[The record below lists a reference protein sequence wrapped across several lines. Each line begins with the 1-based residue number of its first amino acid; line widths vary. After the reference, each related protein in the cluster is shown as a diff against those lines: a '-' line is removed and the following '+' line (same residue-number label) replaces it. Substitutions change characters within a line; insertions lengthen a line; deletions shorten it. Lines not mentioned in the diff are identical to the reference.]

1 MTLFPPITTLYVS
14 GVLNTVLSSE
24 HQKEILRYIY
34 NHQNEDGGWGLHI
47 EGHST
52 MLSSALNYVALRLL
66 GESPNG
72 GDGAME
78 KSRKWIL
85 DHGGATFTAAW
96 GKVLGVYDWSGVNP
110 VPPEFWLLPYYL
122 PFHPGRM
129 SCYCRMVYL
138 PMSYIY
144 GRRFVGPI
152 TPLVMELR
160 KELYTDAYDEID
172 WNKARTE
179 CAKEDMYNP
188 HSLVLGISWTIL
200 HKFEPIMFHW
210 PWRKLRNKALAFIMR
225 HIHYEDESTH
235 YINLGAVSKAL
246 SMLACWIEDPDSEAF
261 KCHIARV
268 PDYLWI
274 AKDGMKT
281 QLLEN
286 CPGDLNYWYRHIC
299 KGGWTFTTADD
310 GWQVSDCSANG
321 LKNNNGGFSAFELTR
336 SSAWFELTG
345 MSNVSSAIQ
354 ALALFRKL
362 NPGHRKEE
370 VENCVS
376 KGADFIQN
384 IQRTDGSWY
393 GSWGV
398 CFTYAAW
405 FGVTGLVCA
414 GRTFENCTA
423 IKKACDFLLSK
434 ELPSG
439 GWGESWLSAH
449 NEVYTNLNG
458 NRPHG
463 TNTAWALLALI
474 EAGQAERDPVPL
486 HRAAKVLLNLQLEDG
501 DEFPQQ

>member
-1 MTLFPPITTLYVS
+1 
-14 GVLNTVLSSE
+14 
-24 HQKEILRYIY
+24 
-34 NHQNEDGGWGLHI
+34 
-47 EGHST
+47 

-96 GKVLGVYDWSGVNP
+96 GKFWLTVLGVYDWSGVNP

-235 YINLGAVSKAL
+235 YINMGAVPKAL

-274 AKDGMKT
+274 AKDGMKM
-281 QLLEN
+281 Q
-286 CPGDLNYWYRHIC
+286 
-299 KGGWTFTTADD
+299 
-310 GWQVSDCSANG
+310 
-321 LKNNNGGFSAFELTR
+321 
-336 SSAWFELTG
+336 
-345 MSNVSSAIQ
+345 
-354 ALALFRKL
+354 
-362 NPGHRKEE
+362 
-370 VENCVS
+370 
-376 KGADFIQN
+376 
-384 IQRTDGSWY
+384 
-393 GSWGV
+393 
-398 CFTYAAW
+398 
-405 FGVTGLVCA
+405 
-414 GRTFENCTA
+414 
-423 IKKACDFLLSK
+423 
-434 ELPSG
+434 
-439 GWGESWLSAH
+439 
-449 NEVYTNLNG
+449 
-458 NRPHG
+458 
-463 TNTAWALLALI
+463 
-474 EAGQAERDPVPL
+474 
-486 HRAAKVLLNLQLEDG
+486 
-501 DEFPQQ
+501 

>member
-1 MTLFPPITTLYVS
+1 NPHNHLGDLPAVKLQENDDVTEEAVWTSAHDGHWPADYVGLLFLLPITTLYVS

-34 NHQNEDGGWGLHI
+34 NHQ
-47 EGHST
+47 GHST

-96 GKVLGVYDWSGVNP
+96 GKFWLTVLGVYDWSGVNP

-235 YINLGAVSKAL
+235 YINMGAVPKAL

-274 AKDGMKT
+274 AKDGMKMQVT
-281 QLLEN
+281 NDLNHNSLATGLVKELGSTLQRAHAFIKNSHLLEN
-286 CPGDLNYWYRHIC
+286 CPGDLNYWYRRIC

-310 GWQVSDCSANG
+310 GW
-321 LKNNNGGFSAFELTR
+321 LWR
-336 SSAWFELTG
+336 
-345 MSNVSSAIQ
+345 
-354 ALALFRKL
+354 
-362 NPGHRKEE
+362 
-370 VENCVS
+370 
-376 KGADFIQN
+376 
-384 IQRTDGSWY
+384 
-393 GSWGV
+393 
-398 CFTYAAW
+398 
-405 FGVTGLVCA
+405 
-414 GRTFENCTA
+414 
-423 IKKACDFLLSK
+423 
-434 ELPSG
+434 
-439 GWGESWLSAH
+439 
-449 NEVYTNLNG
+449 
-458 NRPHG
+458 NRPDYSSLR
-463 TNTAWALLALI
+463 AQ
-474 EAGQAERDPVPL
+474 AGSHSTVQPGGRVDGQVKPATISSKQPSPSIPWQQNRAHCLGIQCSTDPGC
-486 HRAAKVLLNLQLEDG
+486 R
-501 DEFPQQ
+501 